1 MMNRFYI
8 IFSGLILLSTITFS
22 QNVGVDVASPEQKL
36 DVAGGIKIGTTTNG
50 VAGSL
55 RWNGT
60 TFQFHDGTQWVSLT
74 ANTDDQTIT
83 DFSVSGQT
91 LSLTLESGNTMTL
104 NLGPTLSAA
113 DNQTITDLS
122 IAGNVLSITL
132 ENGNTMTLNLTSTLN
147 AADDQTLTLTGD
159 NLSIANGNSVNLAT
173 VDNQTITDL
182 SVTGNVLSITIANGN
197 TRTLDLTALLAAND
211 DQTITDLSATGNVLS
226 ITLENGNTSTLDL
239 TSMLDANDDQQISLF
254 SLSGTTLS
262 LDIEDNGQ
270 VAQTVDLDPL
280 RRQLIDGTAND
291 NDTWVRVAADNGSDN
306 DIIRLATSSTERMRV
321 DNSGNVG
328 IGTGTQALAN
338 RLHVEV
344 NSNSAQYPL
353 MIRNAG
359 ASNGSGTGAGIAF
372 NNHNANVP
380 KMAIFTERTSDFSFG
395 KMHFLLDPTL
405 DNTPVSLSTDA
416 KMTIQSNGNVG
427 IGTTAPAQKFDLA
440 GTGTISGNLGIGT
453 VSPSESL
460 HVVGGARVSAL
471 GAGVV
476 TSDANGVLSSGSLV
490 GTGYGDNLGDH
501 IATLNLTMNDLDILD
516 ANTVQANTLL
526 DPEDGTL
533 TVNDNLTITADLTV
547 QGGDIYD
554 NNSHLRLNGE
564 DNVYISMDYNNNDVD
579 DKAIMFGKNDEGGDA
594 NWVELMR
601 IAENGNIGI
610 GTTSPGQKLSVEG
623 NLQIGASGYID
634 DDATMGENSDD
645 WIRLNGYVELKSNTD
660 NYGIVLRDKDN
671 TEYFGITQKDG
682 WSYLTDSNTSSNYFL
697 RGNGANAQVR
707 GSLTVSGL
715 SGGGTQVV
723 SVDNNGLL
731 MAGNDLPGGDDS
743 YIQNQYAAV
752 QTTAEYRISGRG
764 SAGQLGVNNTSST
777 SGDGISLYGGATSG
791 VPSYGIVFSGTG
803 NLGTHG
809 NVTSDW
815 ATYFTMNNT
824 TTRGWVFR
832 RGTTNVASI
841 SGSGVATLNEV
852 WADNGSATDPSY
864 TFTSDENTG
873 MYRAGTDQLALTT
886 AGSERLRVIS
896 NGNVGVGVTA
906 PLAKLHVQG
915 STAGDG
921 GWDDDGIMVMNT
933 AGSAGEAAV
942 SFKNSSTGTS
952 YWITGLNQSANY
964 DIAYGT
970 SFTNGNTKMR
980 ILTDGNV
987 GIGTVSPTYK
997 LHVSGRLK
1005 TTGINETSDARLKKD
1020 INPIEGALSLVK
1032 QLKGVTYNWKS
1043 EEYPEMGL
1051 NEDRQYG
1058 LIAQEVEKIIPDLVE
1073 TDKEGWKSIE
1083 YTHMVPVLIEA
1094 IKEQQ
1099 KLIVTLQKQNTSLL
1113 EETSFLKAQ
1122 LDKNTGLIEL
1132 ILNNLNEEKTSSSE

>member
-1 MMNRFYI
+1 MKKL
-8 IFSGLILLSTITFS
+8 FSLLTCVALTPVLLNA

-405 DNTPVSLSTDA
+405 DNTPVSLATDA
-416 KMTIQSNGNVG
+416 RMTILSNGNVG
-427 IGTTAPAQKFDLA
+427 IGTTAP
-440 GTGTISGNLGIGT
+440 SNN
-453 VSPSESL
+453 L
-460 HVVGGARVSAL
+460 HVVGNGRFTSM
-471 GAGVV
+471 AGTGIRNLSV
-476 TSDANGVLSSGSLV
+476 DANGVFTTNQPNTGTSGFWTRTGTELTTATAGDDVEIDEGASLYVGADARFYSDASYLRYNGPRPFYVTDAVSTTYLYSANTYLGSSSGDVIRLR
-490 GTGYGDNLGDH
+490 
-501 IATLNLTMNDLDILD
+501 
-516 ANTVQANTLL
+516 ANTFIW
-526 DPEDGTL
+526 D
-533 TVNDNLTITADLTV
+533 
-547 QGGDIYD
+547 QGVI
-554 NNSHLRLNGE
+554 
-564 DNVYISMDYNNNDVD
+564 
-579 DKAIMFGKNDEGGDA
+579 EG
-594 NWVELMR
+594 
-601 IAENGNIGI
+601 NGNVGI
-610 GTTSPGQKLSVEG
+610 GTTSPSYPLNVTKTNSGDWQSRFTNGSSNVYLAH
-623 NLQIGASGYID
+623 QSGYGIHINTGGTNSSSRYALEVRNSSQTHFYVRD
-634 DDATMGENSDD
+634 D
-645 WIRLNGYVELKSNTD
+645 GYVGVRTSSPSHYFTIAGTGSVFGIDNEASFQAKNSGGTSETYFWPRWSDNIMYM
-660 NYGIVLRDKDN
+660 NYGSSGFRLR
-671 TEYFGITQKDG
+671 
-682 WSYLTDSNTSSNYFL
+682 
-697 RGNGANAQVR
+697 
-707 GSLTVSGL
+707 
-715 SGGGTQVV
+715 
-723 SVDNNGLL
+723 
-731 MAGNDLPGGDDS
+731 
-743 YIQNQYAAV
+743 
-752 QTTAEYRISGRG
+752 
-764 SAGQLGVNNTSST
+764 
-777 SGDGISLYGGATSG
+777 
-791 VPSYGIVFSGTG
+791 
-803 NLGTHG
+803 
-809 NVTSDW
+809 
-815 ATYFTMNNT
+815 
-824 TTRGWVFR
+824 
-832 RGTTNVASI
+832 
-841 SGSGVATLNEV
+841 
-852 WADNGSATDPSY
+852 DNGSSNVISIDANRTVTFDESVFFDCPDCGSTTTLAGSDNWGDLSIQGRVLSANSNIHLSPPNGFNVIINDSYRAAGGSTGGSDAGLIVEGSAAIGQTTLNSSY
-864 TFTSDENTG
+864 TLIVN
-873 MYRAGTDQLALTT
+873 
-886 AGSERLRVIS
+886 
-896 NGNVGVGVTA
+896 
-906 PLAKLHVQG
+906 
-915 STAGDG
+915 
-921 GWDDDGIMVMNT
+921 
-933 AGSAGEAAV
+933 
-942 SFKNSSTGTS
+942 
-952 YWITGLNQSANY
+952 
-964 DIAYGT
+964 
-970 SFTNGNTKMR
+970 
-980 ILTDGNV
+980 
-987 GIGTVSPTYK
+987 
-997 LHVSGRLK
+997 GRLK
-1005 TTGINETSDARLKKD
+1005 TTGINETSDARLKKNVTS
-1020 INPIEGALSLVK
+1020 IANALDMVK
-1032 QLKGVTYNWKS
+1032 QLDGVTYNWKD
-1043 EEYPEMGL
+1043 EEYPDMGL
-1051 NEDRQYG
+1051 NNEKQFG
-1058 LIAQEVEKIIPDLVE
+1058 LIAQEVEKIIPELVR
-1073 TDKEGWKSIE
+1073 TDEDGWKSIE

-1099 KLIVTLQKQNTSLL
+1099 KTIDLL
-1113 EETSFLKAQ
+1113 KH
-1122 LDKNTGLIEL
+1122 KV
-1132 ILNNLNEEKTSSSE
+1132 EKLESGRR